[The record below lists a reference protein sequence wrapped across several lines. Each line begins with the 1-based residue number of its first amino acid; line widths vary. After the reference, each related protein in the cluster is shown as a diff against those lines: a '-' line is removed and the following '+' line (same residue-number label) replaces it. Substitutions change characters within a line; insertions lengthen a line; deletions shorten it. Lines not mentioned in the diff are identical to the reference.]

1 MRELAFFDLIDVS
14 TRRQSQTFA
23 RMKHQKVTDQRLPMF
38 VVERV
43 DASLVPERFLTRGS
57 SGTVYD
63 SSTQTR
69 DGLRV
74 SLLALP

>member
-1 MRELAFFDLIDVS
+1 MRELVFFDLIDVS
-14 TRRQSQTFA
+14 TRRQSQTFVHTQ
-23 RMKHQKVTDQRLPMF
+23 HQMATGQKRLPF